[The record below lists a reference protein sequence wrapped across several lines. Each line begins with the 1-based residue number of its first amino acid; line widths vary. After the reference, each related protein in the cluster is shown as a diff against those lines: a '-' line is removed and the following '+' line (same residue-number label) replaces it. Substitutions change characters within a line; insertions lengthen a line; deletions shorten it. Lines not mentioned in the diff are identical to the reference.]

1 MSDLSGVLNPPT
13 CDTKLGWEL
22 VERRGRGHR
31 SDQVV
36 GGSGAG
42 LQTVISLEKVEA
54 LRSMNLNSSTR
65 IMMLNSRG
73 DCQNFSGDTDCFKKG
88 HVLF

>member
-42 LQTVISLEKVEA
+42 LQTVISLEKSISIKKDECILQYQSYDVE
-54 LRSMNLNSSTR
+54 
-65 IMMLNSRG
+65 
-73 DCQNFSGDTDCFKKG
+73 
-88 HVLF
+88 

>member
-1 MSDLSGVLNPPT
+1 MIR
-13 CDTKLGWEL
+13 GWEL

-42 LQTVISLEKVEA
+42 LQTVISLEEILA
-54 LRSMNLNSSTR
+54 FRSILRAR
-65 IMMLNSRG
+65 MLNSRG
-73 DCQNFSGDTDCFKKG
+73 YSIIFSRDSVCLKKG
-88 HVLF
+88 YVYSN

>member
-1 MSDLSGVLNPPT
+1 MPDSFEFFRLFIHPWRCLSDLSGVLNPPT
-13 CDTKLGWEL
+13 YDTKLGWEL

-42 LQTVISLEKVEA
+42 LQTVISLEKVVSI
-54 LRSMNLNSSTR
+54 RSMNINSNIKS
-65 IMMLNSRG
+65 
-73 DCQNFSGDTDCFKKG
+73 
-88 HVLF
+88 